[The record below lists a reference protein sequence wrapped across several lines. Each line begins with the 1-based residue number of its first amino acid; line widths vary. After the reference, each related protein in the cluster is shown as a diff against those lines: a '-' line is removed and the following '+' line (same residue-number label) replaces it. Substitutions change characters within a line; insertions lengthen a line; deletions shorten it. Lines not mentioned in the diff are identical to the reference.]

1 MKKMITCL
9 AFSGIAIIANAQ
21 VPQGSLLVGGSLGL
35 GSFSS
40 SSGSGSNTSS
50 SNFAIA
56 PRVSYAVATNILVS
70 FKTGFGFSQ
79 TEYDNGDKTKNNGLN
94 FGIYGKRLI
103 PIKNSFGWYPEVG
116 AGIATGKNETRT
128 VGGQIV
134 KSNNREFMT
143 GITPGLY
150 YQAGKNFL
158 INVEFGGLQFSSI
171 RSEDE
176 TNDRVNKTRS
186 FGFSLFQTFQLGFD
200 FIIK

>member
-9 AFSGIAIIANAQ
+9 AFSGFFFIANSQ

-35 GSFSS
+35 GSYSS

-56 PRVSYAVATNILVS
+56 PRVSYAVAANTLVS

-79 TEYDNGDKTKNNGLN
+79 TEYDNGDKIKNNGLS

-116 AGIATGKNETRT
+116 ASVARGNTETRT
-128 VGGQIV
+128 VTGQIV
-134 KSNNREFMT
+134 KSNNKEFIT

-150 YQAGKNFL
+150 YQAGKKL
-158 INVEFGGLQFSSI
+158 LVNVEFGGLQFSSF

-186 FGFSLFQTFQLGFD
+186 LGFSLFQTFQLGFD